1 MVKKRMDG
9 KVSEQVEIVRVSLD
23 EFNLATFPVS
33 VLDKKAQRSR
43 EPLHFQDV
51 ITVAG
56 RQIERQWKVY
66 PHQEEGFPGPADDD
80 VLMALFELTRE
91 QNGAKKIYFTRY
103 QLCKKLG
110 WPLNKFYYKRIESSF
125 RKLGAVHVEATN
137 AYGDQDRKK
146 FINLGFTIIQEYK
159 LYDETASGNKLSY
172 VLWSDRIAASI
183 TQKLTKYLDASF
195 YFEELE
201 TPLEKRLFRFLD
213 SHFVQGS
220 QTLLLN
226 IHDLC
231 YEHLG
236 IARRYKYVS
245 QLMQKLEGPLQK
257 LVEKGFLS
265 SWKQEGQRLQVVRS
279 EHFAE
284 RLRISMPLAEII
296 ADISDEPKKQEDN
309 HIASELTARGVD
321 AAVARDISMRAA
333 GRYEAE
339 VMDAVAYFDSECA
352 RGKRFANPAGL
363 LVSLIRRSMPPEE
376 TPPARSR
383 RAAKPQPT
391 PDNLS
396 RARAEIE
403 YQEYMQR
410 LGRQHFE
417 QLSPSDR
424 DRLLQEAKKD
434 LLSGPHASRYRRMPS
449 DRFAEHLQAVV
460 EGRLAREKALPFDR
474 WYSLWARSQES
485 E

>member
-1 MVKKRMDG
+1 MAKKRVDG
-9 KVSEQVEIVRVSLD
+9 KVNEQVEIVRVSLD

-33 VLDKKAQRSR
+33 VLDKKAQRSH

-56 RQIERQWKVY
+56 RQIERHWKVY

-137 AYGDQDRKK
+137 AYGDRDRKK

-159 LYDETASGNKLSY
+159 LYDETANGSKLSY

-213 SHFVQGS
+213 SHFVQS
-220 QTLLLN
+220 QLVLV
-226 IHDLC
+226 IPDLC

-257 LVEKGFLS
+257 LVEKGFLA
-265 SWKQEGQRLQVVRS
+265 SWKQEGQRLWVVRS
-279 EHFAE
+279 ERFAE
-284 RLRISMPLAEII
+284 RLRLSMPLAEII
-296 ADISDEPKKQEDN
+296 ADISDEPKKQEDSR
-309 HIASELTARGVD
+309 IASELTARGVD

-339 VMDAVAYFDSECA
+339 VMDAISYFDSECA
-352 RGKRFANPAGL
+352 RGKKFANPAGL

-383 RAAKPQPT
+383 RVNKPQSP
-391 PDNLS
+391 PVSENLN

-403 YQEYMQR
+403 YQEYVQR
-410 LGRQHFE
+410 IGRE
-417 QLSPSDR
+417 QFGLLNPSER
-424 DRLLQEAKKD
+424 DQILQEARKD
-434 LLSGPHASRYRRMPS
+434 LLSSPHASRYRRMPS
-449 DRFAEHLQAVV
+449 DRFAEHLQSVV
-460 EGRLAREKALPFDR
+460 EGRLARSKALPFDR
-474 WYSLWARSQES
+474 WYTLWMRSQEG